1 MTNVQVRDVP
11 PEAVE
16 RLKRL
21 AARKGQSLQGYLRNV
36 LLAQADVQVLDDI
49 LDGAAARTGGY
60 RAAEGESVEEVRRA
74 REERDKSLPIE
85 Q

>member
-1 MTNVQVRDVP
+1 
-11 PEAVE
+11 
-16 RLKRL
+16 
-21 AARKGQSLQGYLRNV
+21 
-36 LLAQADVQVLDDI
+36 LDR
-49 LDGAAARTGGY
+49 AAARTGGY